1 MERRPIVKEGKQI
14 SSECIEKFWRYLV
27 KERKCVSN
35 CKSEMLVFEGVNIL
49 RCLMCGKRYY
59 KEFPERPHNSE
70 VCMICGCFF
79 IKDNNTTHYNICADC
94 IKTHTIKNNKR
105 VGKVLRESVVR
116 NTHFT

>member
-1 MERRPIVKEGKQI
+1 MERRPIVKGSKQI
-14 SSECIEKFWRYLV
+14 SRECLEKFWKYLV

-35 CKSEMLVFEGVNIL
+35 CKNETLIFETVDTL

-79 IKDNNTTHYNICADC
+79 VKEENMYYNICYEC
-94 IKTHTIKNNKR
+94 MKTHTIKNTRKY
-105 VGKVLRESVVR
+105 KKPIEELVVE